1 MVCLTLLEELPPPLQ
16 ISTDFVFTLSCGR
29 QSEEEGP
36 SSGGVCTGRGRRW
49 VEVMRVAPLCV
60 WRRWA
65 AFIVLFCGQVL
76 ASGRGRRRHRLW
88 VIVQVTSV
96 ALGCG
101 HWGHYSPAGSV
112 VTVTNICAAGCGGR
126 CKVPVTVRPVA
137 VGPVSGRTVWRIT
150 KFHSVMWSLCGRGWR
165 RVQNCREVSA
175 FGAWRTTWRCSCD
188 MSSVIRGSAASPHD
202 TEGAYHWFTSRHSW
216 KGSWQRAWVWHI
228 TKGHRSWSMNYIVI
242 SHGFPIALHTWTQH
256 PLANKV
262 YGSRHK
268 NGNNYSNNWTNCIG
282 GLWCWLLSWITIQF
296 IWFVAAI

>member
-65 AFIVLFCGQVL
+65 AFIVLFCRQVL
-76 ASGRGRRRHRLW
+76 ASGCGRRRHRLW

-137 VGPVSGRTVWRIT
+137 GIGRKSGEAESGFWRGG
-150 KFHSVMWSLCGRGWR
+150 FLY
-165 RVQNCREVSA
+165 QNTEVLNANLTCKMISYYNLKLHQP
-175 FGAWRTTWRCSCD
+175 
-188 MSSVIRGSAASPHD
+188 RGSFP
-202 TEGAYHWFTSRHSW
+202 
-216 KGSWQRAWVWHI
+216 WQ
-228 TKGHRSWSMNYIVI
+228 
-242 SHGFPIALHTWTQH
+242 
-256 PLANKV
+256 
-262 YGSRHK
+262 
-268 NGNNYSNNWTNCIG
+268 IG
-282 GLWCWLLSWITIQF
+282 GGR
-296 IWFVAAI
+296 